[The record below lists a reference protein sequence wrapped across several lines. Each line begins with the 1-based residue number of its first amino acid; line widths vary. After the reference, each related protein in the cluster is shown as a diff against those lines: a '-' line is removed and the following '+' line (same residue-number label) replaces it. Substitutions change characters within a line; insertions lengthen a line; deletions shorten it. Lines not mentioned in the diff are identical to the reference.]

1 MKRLTAEEG
10 KVYTNGETYGKD
22 IFLPD
27 NADLNRWH
35 QINEADIPSFDQ
47 ATEADKDAAIARF
60 GVEVTND

>member
-35 QINEADIPSFDQ
+35 QIDEADIQSDQ
-47 ATEADKDAAIARF
+47 PATEDDKDAALRRF